1 MSIRFRHR
9 GIGSLINKIKTMLN
23 VRSIKTQ
30 LIIYLACFA
39 VFLSIK
45 DGSPVF
51 LLTTTI
57 AVVSA
62 FGIDSIIRQLRTKI
76 FQIAE
81 SAIITG
87 FIIGYVISS
96 DEPWFVFVLA
106 SLLAILSKHVIR
118 FKNKHLF
125 NPAAFGI
132 FLSTVLLGASTQWMG
147 TYIWYIVV
155 PFGLYWAHKTRRM
168 EIIIGYAI
176 VFFLLFGANAMA
188 QRTPLLSVPG
198 YISYFYVFVM
208 VIEPRTGPAKP
219 VGKYL
224 FGGGAA
230 LLVFVLTQAGMRV
243 DVELLSLL
251 AMNAAVPLLNRLPF
265 KKEV

>member
-1 MSIRFRHR
+1 
-9 GIGSLINKIKTMLN
+9 
-23 VRSIKTQ
+23 
-30 LIIYLACFA
+30 
-39 VFLSIK
+39 
-45 DGSPVF
+45 
-51 LLTTTI
+51 
-57 AVVSA
+57 
-62 FGIDSIIRQLRTKI
+62 
-76 FQIAE
+76 
-81 SAIITG
+81 
-87 FIIGYVISS
+87 
-96 DEPWFVFVLA
+96 
-106 SLLAILSKHVIR
+106 
-118 FKNKHLF
+118 
-125 NPAAFGI
+125 
-132 FLSTVLLGASTQWMG
+132 
-147 TYIWYIVV
+147 
-155 PFGLYWAHKTRRM
+155 FGLYWAHKTRRM

-188 QRTPLLSVPG
+188 QRTPLLSVLG